1 MGGGSSDGSSFQSSQ
16 NIGSAFLANLFGQ
29 GAAFNGAG
37 LTFGAGPQANIQ
49 PQFAPARGT
58 PLPGGSRATGTGA
71 EIPPGSFF
79 GGAQFGQSA
88 LPGGGGLGSN
98 NFNGSGSNIGNVPQ
112 GGFAPQVFQPSD
124 FMTLRGLLDS
134 TQRNSLQDSA
144 LGIGQQ
150 GVDSFNNIFQSVL
163 GPGQQAL
170 GESLSTGFRTDIQPI
185 VDVERRRFERE
196 TVPGLAEQF
205 AGLTGGFSSDF
216 RNSLLNASTD
226 LGVNLGGQQAALD
239 EAASGRR
246 LAALTAAPAGAA
258 ALTQLPF
265 AAANAG
271 LGLGAQIQE
280 DQFLSS
286 PAAQL
291 MRNLTNIFS
300 LSPPTTGGT
309 SENSSKQGGI

>member
-29 GAAFNGAG
+29 GAGFSGTG
-37 LTFGAGPQANIQ
+37 LTFGPGPASNTQGGNLGLPAGTSQATINAFQ
-49 PQFAPARGT
+49 QATR
-58 PLPGGSRATGTGA
+58 LPGYGSGVSSYPGQS
-71 EIPPGSFF
+71 ILPGS
-79 GGAQFGQSA
+79 GGF
-88 LPGGGGLGSN
+88 GSN
-98 NFNGSGSNIGNVPQ
+98 AFGSGSNVGNVPQ
-112 GGFAPQVFQPSD
+112 GGFAPQVFQPAD
-124 FMTLRGLLDS
+124 FMTLRGLLDP
-134 TQRNSLQDSA
+134 TPRNALQDSA
-144 LGIGQQ
+144 QGIGQQ
-150 GVDSFNNIFQSVL
+150 GVDTFNNIFQSVL

-185 VDVERRRFERE
+185 VDLEKRRFARE
-196 TVPGLAEQF
+196 TVPGLAEQY

-216 RNSLLNASTD
+216 RNSLLDASSD
-226 LGVNLGGQQAALD
+226 LGVTLGGQQAALD

-258 ALTQLPF
+258 ALSQLPF
-265 AAANAG
+265 AASNAA